1 MRNNR
6 KESSLLHRYVDD
18 LYTVEDVNQLQDMLK
33 ENSKD
38 QVLDELSEEI
48 WEEAMLHNTDVDKE
62 RYREEARIL
71 LKKIGGKKKLKIRKI
86 WLTVTTIA
94 AVLCLIWG
102 SIEYFQLING
112 TRIDF
117 QEVETSYGECREI
130 CLSDGTI
137 LVLNACSRVRYPIS
151 FVGKER
157 KIELEGEG
165 YFKVEHNEDNPF
177 IIKTSYF
184 DVKVLG
190 TCFNVKSYSSDEI
203 VSVNVESGKVQV
215 ELPEA
220 MMRLKSNEQL
230 LINKE
235 LGTYSKKNEKH
246 EVAEW
251 RVGNLCFD
259 ATPLHDVAKELER
272 RYNCRIIF
280 ADGQKFDN
288 LISGEHDNKSLEDVL
303 QSIEYTSGIRYKIS
317 GNQVL
322 LYKI

>member
-62 RYREEARIL
+62 RYKEEARIL

-117 QEVETSYGECREI
+117 QEVETS
-130 CLSDGTI
+130 
-137 LVLNACSRVRYPIS
+137 
-151 FVGKER
+151 
-157 KIELEGEG
+157 
-165 YFKVEHNEDNPF
+165 
-177 IIKTSYF
+177 
-184 DVKVLG
+184 
-190 TCFNVKSYSSDEI
+190 
-203 VSVNVESGKVQV
+203 
-215 ELPEA
+215 
-220 MMRLKSNEQL
+220 
-230 LINKE
+230 
-235 LGTYSKKNEKH
+235 
-246 EVAEW
+246 
-251 RVGNLCFD
+251 
-259 ATPLHDVAKELER
+259 
-272 RYNCRIIF
+272 
-280 ADGQKFDN
+280 
-288 LISGEHDNKSLEDVL
+288 
-303 QSIEYTSGIRYKIS
+303 
-317 GNQVL
+317 
-322 LYKI
+322 